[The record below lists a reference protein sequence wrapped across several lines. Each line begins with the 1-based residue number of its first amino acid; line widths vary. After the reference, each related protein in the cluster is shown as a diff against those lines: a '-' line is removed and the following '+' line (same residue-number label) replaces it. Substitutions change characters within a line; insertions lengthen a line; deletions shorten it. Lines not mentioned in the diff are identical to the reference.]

1 MAIWLGSGGGLRI
14 ERLTSEKVYAMI
26 SPADV
31 DPGEN
36 RFGFDKAKH
45 SLITGDLVS
54 FERVNE
60 AGARIDELLDFVDP
74 SGWPGGEQH
83 SDGQWYVNV
92 DQIGGIRLYNT
103 WRESL
108 AGGAPNAVA
117 LLVPSESY
125 RLAFKVVAADGPRCL
140 AQTVSWELNTNR
152 EVADISNL
160 GDAFRKNMALMVS
173 GSGSVDALFDALPDA
188 CGEDANEEWSVYLH
202 RLALRLEIGA
212 TFGGVFLLKRGG
224 TLPLTIDEDYRPRE
238 LFYACDCVISQVAT
252 EVTTD
257 DVIHS
262 KIDFVTTGEI
272 QLLFSQPLAYLLQE
286 QPPMDRVLQESDFG
300 IVLETVD

>member
-14 ERLTSEKVYAMI
+14 ERLTSEPVFAVL
-26 SPADV
+26 SPSDV
-31 DPGEN
+31 DAGER
-36 RFGFDKAKH
+36 RFGFDKAKY

-54 FERVNE
+54 FERVDE
-60 AGARIDELLDFVDP
+60 SGSPTDELLDFVDS
-74 SGWPGGEQH
+74 SGWPSGRQH

-92 DQIGGIRLYNT
+92 DQIGGIRLYHS
-103 WRESL
+103 WHESL

-117 LLVPSESY
+117 LLEPSEAY
-125 RLAFKVVAADGPRCL
+125 RVSFRVVGGEGARCL
-140 AQTVSWELNTNR
+140 AQTISWELNTNR
-152 EVADISNL
+152 EVADVSSL
-160 GDAFRKNMALMVS
+160 GDAWRKNMALMVS

-188 CGEDANEEWSVYLH
+188 CGDDVNDEWSVYLH

-224 TLPLTIDEDYRPRE
+224 TLPLTVDEDYRPRE
-238 LFYACDCVISQVAT
+238 LFYACDCVITQVAT
-252 EVTTD
+252 EVTTE

-286 QPPMDRVLQESDFG
+286 QPPMDRVLQESEFG